1 MDSCLTCTG
10 CSPESRKEYFNNIKE
25 KYQDTDLTTFEYDFE
40 TYSRPYSMIL
50 GLTDDCNLQC
60 SYCFV
65 KQNTNYMT
73 FEVADQAIQ
82 WLKQNYIATNREGK
96 PSVTFFGGEPLL
108 CFDSVIVPI
117 VEKYRD
123 EIDFSITT
131 NGILLDEDKVDFF
144 YKNNIEILLSFDGV
158 RSVQN
163 TQRSSKNLDSYETV
177 LKNIPYLLL
186 RRPNTIMRMTLTKYA
201 VPHLFETV
209 LMAEELGFKSISFC
223 VDAFEDWEY
232 EDLYNYEEQLEKI
245 GLHIYKSFFN
255 KSDEAIKVDQLIK
268 TYNKIEQSLQG
279 NLKYNNSLFRCG
291 LGTTSCAITPTGD
304 IVPCQEKISNP
315 TWILGDVFNGI
326 DANKHKEFL
335 KWYIDNMNNNFTCDR
350 LCRTNKEAVHC
361 FSNTCPSRLE
371 DLNFKS
377 STSECIFNRTNLRIA
392 NRLFMLCYK
401 NINPLMEN
409 YFQGGNN

>member
-1 MDSCLTCTG
+1 MKEEQIKGNLSGKINVVSNNKRIAKGYNTNIIVVTNKCNFDCKYCF
-10 CSPESRKEYFNNIKE
+10 ERDKIRKEDEFIITKEEIE
-25 KYQDTDLTTFEYDFE
+25 KY
-40 TYSRPYSMIL
+40 I
-50 GLTDDCNLQC
+50 DDIKSSERNP
-60 SYCFV
+60 V
-65 KQNTNYMT
+65 I
-73 FEVADQAIQ
+73 VI
-82 WLKQNYIATNREGK
+82 
-96 PSVTFFGGEPLL
+96 FGGEPLL
-108 CFDSVIVPI
+108 CFDSIIVPI
-117 VEKYRD
+117 VEKYKN

-144 YKNNIEILLSFDGV
+144 YKNNIEILLSFDGI

-255 KSDEAIKVDQLIK
+255 NNNEVIKVDQLIK

-291 LGTTSCAITPTGD
+291 LGTTSCAITPIGD
-304 IVPCQEKISNP
+304 IIPCQEKISNP

-361 FSNTCPSRLE
+361 FNNTCPSRLE
-371 DLNFKS
+371 DLKFKP